1 MGGDVCPIFLDV
13 SLNPMRTCALGCH
26 RQKHRHQND
35 SDKGNFHTKLRGG
48 KLIATR
54 SRTCLLIELPIGI
67 CARVRSH
74 PRRRLDSF
82 VPSTTVGVT
91 LNLRSVAKCL
101 TGLVPSAAGR
111 SVTTLHLRGVSVLL
125 HVVVVPACVGA
136 GVSGAAAVAGSL
148 A

>member
-1 MGGDVCPIFLDV
+1 M
-13 SLNPMRTCALGCH
+13 
-26 RQKHRHQND
+26 
-35 SDKGNFHTKLRGG
+35 
-48 KLIATR
+48 
-54 SRTCLLIELPIGI
+54 IELPIGI

-111 SVTTLHLRGVSVLL
+111 SVTTLNLRGVTVLL
-125 HVVVVPACVGA
+125 HVVVVSACVGA
-136 GVSGAAAVAGSL
+136 GVSGTAAVAGSM
-148 A
+148 AESTS